1 MYREYLR
8 LVVSDVLVD
17 CRDDLTYVLSADIG
31 RELPL
36 VKLAL
41 NLVHELALDLRW
53 MTLDLLK
60 YVLIP

>member
-1 MYREYLR
+1 M
-8 LVVSDVLVD
+8 VVSDVLVD

-41 NLVHELALDLRW
+41 NLVHELALDLWR
-53 MTLDLLK
+53 MTLNLLK
-60 YVLIP
+60 YALVS